1 MIQPVNTIKETS
13 DILRQSH
20 QTTYNEINSGR
31 LKTYKVGRRR
41 FVSAEALRK
50 YIKDREAEAS

>member
-13 DILRQSH
+13 EILRQSH
-20 QTTYNEINSGR
+20 QTIYNEINAGR
-31 LKTYKVGRRR
+31 LETFKVGKRRY
-41 FVSAEALRK
+41 VSEKALRK